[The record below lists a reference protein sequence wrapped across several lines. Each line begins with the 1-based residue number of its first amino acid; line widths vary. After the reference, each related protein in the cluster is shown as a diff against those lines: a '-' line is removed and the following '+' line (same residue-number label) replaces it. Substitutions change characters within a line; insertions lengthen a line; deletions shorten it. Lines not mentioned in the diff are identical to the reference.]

1 MGLELMVINV
11 MGILRSEASQAVIGK
26 PSQRVVVRSPR
37 QEPPSLQQE
46 VASLKRQ
53 VEELNDAL
61 RTRDKKINELL
72 ATNEAQNQRI
82 AELEAKVEQLWDF
95 IKNTSL

>member
-1 MGLELMVINV
+1 MVINV

-82 AELEAKVEQLWDF
+82 AELEAKVVQLWDF

>member
-82 AELEAKVEQLWDF
+82 AELEAKVVQLWDF

>member
-1 MGLELMVINV
+1 MVINV

-37 QEPPSLQQE
+37 QEPPSLQQD